1 MQPFAFETFNF
12 NASRWGEVGFQSQKK
27 MLKAKQDN
35 DRIAK
40 DSQSSIYSSDI
51 EMKYMDIESVSSA
64 LWTRLAQITN
74 SSCSSSYNC

>member
-1 MQPFAFETFNF
+1 MRK
-12 NASRWGEVGFQSQKK
+12 SGFSEPKK

-64 LWTRLAQITN
+64 L
-74 SSCSSSYNC
+74 

>member
-1 MQPFAFETFNF
+1 MRK
-12 NASRWGEVGFQSQKK
+12 SGFSEPKK

>member
-1 MQPFAFETFNF
+1 
-12 NASRWGEVGFQSQKK
+12 

-51 EMKYMDIESVSSA
+51 EMKWNGIHGY
-64 LWTRLAQITN
+64 RK
-74 SSCSSSYNC
+74 C